1 MKMSAL
7 TFDEFFEA
15 AVGISSVVMV
25 LSGCWIV
32 RVLIQIEKTKTVD
45 IASVLEDDGTGDDL
59 AFTEETTEKKLEV
72 EHADGSPSEIEMSPT
87 GKSKETSPASSPTA
101 KPIAARKAR
110 VRARRVSCDFIILQ
124 IVSVLVLILL
134 TYLILVQSN
143 ANVFLRGLGS
153 ICVFCVFLGLQIGEE
168 FRRQRLDRLV
178 LLLSLFLLIASML
191 STLVYS
197 MKNLKQGE
205 IYEGPARIVG
215 YSMERYNN
223 TMHDPTTRT
232 DMAVSWGKD
241 WGCPLSGGKVCQA
254 NVHGAMCQTHPEKE
268 QTKHKPNYGTR
279 LLKETEEDEKDEE
292 AEEVEE
298 ALEED
303 LEDEE
308 KDNQELEDENES
320 LSAENEKLEEEIK
333 ELKQEDEVEEEEN
346 DELVEQENSE
356 MYEIA
361 DEYDEDILIIEEE
374 EEEDAQAYEDF
385 EFEEDEDKLED
396 EIAAATDDEKKEELE
411 EDLEEDQIEENDI
424 DEEYE
429 EVYDEY
435 DEYVDEYEELAE
447 EDYEDFEEAQDETIE
462 LEDEKDDLKEE
473 VEETEEE
480 IEEGDYSVPIDSE
493 YSKGE
498 GKESSTDEFED
509 TTGTEEYYEEE
520 EAIEEAFEEDEY
532 DEATEEELEEE
543 FEEEWYWDEYPSSY
557 DDDMYQDEYWNY
569 DWDSVWG
576 DYSCEDLFDA
586 DISGQTYD
594 PNKPAGGDD
603 EWPFA
608 YIYGSCKTCD
618 AYILNSFAEMNF
630 EDTQEYKQQ
639 AIVYLAGAAAGLVW
653 SLLAYVKYKVMP
665 TEENEIDLLASD
677 GGVLA

>member
-32 RVLIQIEKTKTVD
+32 RVLIQIEKTKTVA
-45 IASVLEDDGTGDDL
+45 IASVLEDDGTNDDL

-143 ANVFLRGLGS
+143 ANVFLRGFGS

-292 AEEVEE
+292 AAEVEE

-333 ELKQEDEVEEEEN
+333 GTLPISFVC
-346 DELVEQENSE
+346 LV
-356 MYEIA
+356 
-361 DEYDEDILIIEEE
+361 
-374 EEEDAQAYEDF
+374 F
-385 EFEEDEDKLED
+385 F
-396 EIAAATDDEKKEELE
+396 
-411 EDLEEDQIEENDI
+411 
-424 DEEYE
+424 
-429 EVYDEY
+429 
-435 DEYVDEYEELAE
+435 
-447 EDYEDFEEAQDETIE
+447 DYYRIC
-462 LEDEKDDLKEE
+462 
-473 VEETEEE
+473 
-480 IEEGDYSVPIDSE
+480 VP
-493 YSKGE
+493 
-498 GKESSTDEFED
+498 
-509 TTGTEEYYEEE
+509 
-520 EAIEEAFEEDEY
+520 
-532 DEATEEELEEE
+532 
-543 FEEEWYWDEYPSSY
+543 
-557 DDDMYQDEYWNY
+557 
-569 DWDSVWG
+569 
-576 DYSCEDLFDA
+576 
-586 DISGQTYD
+586 
-594 PNKPAGGDD
+594 
-603 EWPFA
+603 
-608 YIYGSCKTCD
+608 
-618 AYILNSFAEMNF
+618 NF
-630 EDTQEYKQQ
+630 
-639 AIVYLAGAAAGLVW
+639 
-653 SLLAYVKYKVMP
+653 
-665 TEENEIDLLASD
+665 
-677 GGVLA
+677 